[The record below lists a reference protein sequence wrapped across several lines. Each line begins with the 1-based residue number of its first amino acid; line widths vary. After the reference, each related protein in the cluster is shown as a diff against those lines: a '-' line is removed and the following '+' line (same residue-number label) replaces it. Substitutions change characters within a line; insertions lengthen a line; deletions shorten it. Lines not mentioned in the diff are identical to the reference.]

1 MEKTLVIIKP
11 DGVQRNLIGEI
22 TSRFERS
29 GLKLVA
35 TKLLRADDKMVEKH
49 YTIDPEWVKK
59 VGLKAIG
66 SYKEKGLTPPND
78 DPIAV
83 GKDVLKR
90 LKDFMTAGPVLA
102 MVWEGNEAVSLVRKI
117 CGSTEPFSAAIG
129 TIRGDYNPIETYQMA
144 DLANRAIRN
153 LVHASGTPDEAEKE
167 ITIWFKKEE
176 ILDYNLARDTILYDY
191 TWKI

>member
-22 TSRFERS
+22 ISRFERS
-29 GLKLVA
+29 GLKLAA
-35 TKLLRADDKMVEKH
+35 TKLVRADDKMVEKH

-59 VGLKAIG
+59 VGVKAIE

-83 GKDVLKR
+83 GKDVLNR

-153 LVHASGTPDEAEKE
+153 LVHASGTSAEAAQE
-167 ITIWFKKEE
+167 IKIWFKKEE